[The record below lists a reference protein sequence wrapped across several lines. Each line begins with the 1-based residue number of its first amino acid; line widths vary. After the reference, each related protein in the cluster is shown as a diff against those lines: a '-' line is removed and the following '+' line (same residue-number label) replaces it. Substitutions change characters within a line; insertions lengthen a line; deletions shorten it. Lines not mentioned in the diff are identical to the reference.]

1 MTIGLRIGLLLCCL
15 SAGSAQALNHAGV
28 EIAPMVRVEGQSRPW
43 PLLGS
48 AMVHRSF
55 IPFYGLALHGPA
67 DAVAQGG
74 IAQGMTPLQIT
85 LVWYANELPKAQV
98 EAHFRELF
106 DRATDPETR
115 QRVAPR
121 WEKFIAI
128 LPAAKRGNSLILHYD
143 PDSGTQVSI
152 DGATLGHFAGIEFNR
167 ALLAMWLG
175 PKADPAVRGGLTGAA
190 ES

>member
-1 MTIGLRIGLLLCCL
+1 MTIGLRIGLVLCCL

-28 EIAPMVRVEGQSRPW
+28 EIAPIVRAEGQPRPW

-67 DAVAQGG
+67 DAVVRGEIG
-74 IAQGMTPLQIT
+74 EGMTPLQIT
-85 LVWYANELPKAQV
+85 LVWYANDLPKAQV

-106 DRATDPETR
+106 ERVTDVETR
-115 QRVAPR
+115 ERVAPPLQ
-121 WEKFIAI
+121 KFIAI
-128 LPAAKRGNSLILHYD
+128 LPAAKRGTSMVFHYD

-152 DGATLGHFAGIEFNR
+152 DGATRGHFAGIEFNR
-167 ALLAMWLG
+167 ALLSMWLG
-175 PKADPAVRGGLTGAA
+175 PKADPAVRDGLTGAP